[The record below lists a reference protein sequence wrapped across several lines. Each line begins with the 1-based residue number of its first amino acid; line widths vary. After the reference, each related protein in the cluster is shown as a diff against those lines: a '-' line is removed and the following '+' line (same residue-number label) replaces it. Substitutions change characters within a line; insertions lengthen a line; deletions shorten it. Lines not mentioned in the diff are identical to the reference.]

1 MVSADGVLVLAA
13 GKIHCRRCTGTSR
26 RTGLQCA
33 APAERHSNKC
43 RFHGSRATGPVT
55 EEGRQRCAAAKDR
68 GMGESRQAR
77 KKQQQQLRLIT
88 ALGAVWEL
96 LQAEENQISLPANPL
111 VANMFDLIHEIDE
124 YDASG

>member
-1 MVSADGVLVLAA
+1 MVSADRVLVLAA

-26 RTGLQCA
+26 RTGFQCA

-77 KKQQQQLRLIT
+77 KKQQQQLRLIRT
-88 ALGAVWEL
+88 LKAVWEL
-96 LQAEENQISLPANPL
+96 VQAEEHQTSLPAHPL
-111 VANMFDLIHEIDE
+111 VANMIDLLHEIDE
-124 YDASG
+124 YHVRG